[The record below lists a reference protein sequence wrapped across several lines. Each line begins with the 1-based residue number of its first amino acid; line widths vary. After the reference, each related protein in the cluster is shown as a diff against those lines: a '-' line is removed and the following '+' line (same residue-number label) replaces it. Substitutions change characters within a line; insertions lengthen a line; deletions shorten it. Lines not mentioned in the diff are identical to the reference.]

1 MSADGARDAYGFI
14 TEAECAT
21 GAHRFSHE
29 AMAAQFH
36 VTLVHHDAAY
46 SRQAAH
52 TAFEELDRLERELSR
67 FIENSDIARLNR
79 LAVGEELPLGPD
91 TFECLWRA
99 RQISQWTGGAFDVSV
114 GPLYACWLN
123 EDRTL
128 RQPSPQEIA
137 AAARRTGMDK
147 LILDRRWRTA
157 RVTVEGMRFDLGAIG
172 KGYAV
177 DRMAAV
183 LAEWRIDRVLVH
195 GGGSSLLACRGPVS
209 GKGWP
214 VSFSD
219 PRDRTRRLARVE
231 LTRRAA
237 GGSGLEQGRHIIDPR
252 SGRHHP
258 VDGTLA
264 AWSLAPD
271 ATTADALSTAFMV
284 MEDAE
289 IERFIAR
296 HPDMAAMVLRR
307 IRPGLDQSDIRCW
320 GTWPEA
326 VARD

>member
-1 MSADGARDAYGFI
+1 MSPPEARDAHGFI
-14 TEAECAT
+14 TEAEGLSA
-21 GAHRFSHE
+21 AHRFSHE

-36 VTLVHHDAAY
+36 VTLVHDDASYA
-46 SRQAAH
+46 RQAVRA
-52 TAFEELDRLERELSR
+52 AFEELDRLERELSR

-79 LAVGEELPLGPD
+79 LPVGEELPLGPD

-157 RVTVEGMRFDLGAIG
+157 RVTVEGMRFDLGGIG

-177 DRMAAV
+177 DRMTSV
-183 LAEWRIDRVLVH
+183 LAEWRLDRVLIH
-195 GGGSSLLACRGPVS
+195 GGASSLLANRGPAS

-219 PRDRTRRLARVE
+219 PRDRTRRLTCVE
-231 LTRRAA
+231 LARRAA

-252 SGRHHP
+252 PGRQRP
-258 VDGTLA
+258 VDAAMA

-271 ATTADALSTAFMV
+271 ATTADALSTAFMI

-289 IERFIAR
+289 IERFIAQ

-307 IRPGLDQSDIRCW
+307 IRPGLHQFDIRRW
-320 GTWPEA
+320 GAWPEA
-326 VARD
+326 APD